1 MDMSNFDESNS
12 SENQQLPTFK
22 DPKGCLDITTNH
34 QKDDD
39 TKKIVILHQDPKGCQ
54 DIIMDEQKD
63 DDDANKIEILH
74 QNNPKGSQDIT
85 KGIKKIMVL
94 QEDPKGC
101 QGITMDTN
109 NIVILHQVPN
119 QDHRQEDGVVNE
131 TIVLQPVEDGDVVNE
146 TIVIQHVEDKLVQE
160 DSVVI
165 QHVEDDVDNNII
177 VALLEDDND
186 GFRTP
191 TSLESKIP
199 ILTTCPGAPRGN
211 YSGIKR
217 KASSSPRRG
226 ERNIRIWNDYRHRDT
241 ARF

>member
-1 MDMSNFDESNS
+1 MDMSNFDERNS

-63 DDDANKIEILH
+63 DDDANKIKILH

-85 KGIKKIMVL
+85 IGIKKIMVL

-119 QDHRQEDGVVNE
+119 QDHH
-131 TIVLQPVEDGDVVNE
+131 GDVLNE
-146 TIVIQHVEDKLVQE
+146 TIVIQHVEDELVPE
-160 DSVVI
+160 DSVVIQHVEDEDI

-217 KASSSPRRG
+217 KASSPPRRG

>member
-1 MDMSNFDESNS
+1 MNMSNFDESNS

-39 TKKIVILHQDPKGCQ
+39 IKKIVILHQ

-63 DDDANKIEILH
+63 DDANKRETLH
-74 QNNPKGSQDIT
+74 QNNPQKCQDIT
-85 KGIKKIMVL
+85 IGIKKITVL

-101 QGITMDTN
+101 QDITKDTN
-109 NIVILHQVPN
+109 NIVILHQVSN
-119 QDHRQEDGVVNE
+119 QDDHQ
-131 TIVLQPVEDGDVVNE
+131 DVVNE
-146 TIVIQHVEDKLVQE
+146 TIVIQHVEEELELVQE
-160 DSVVI
+160 DI
-165 QHVEDDVDNNII
+165 QHVEDEVVNDII
-177 VALLEDDND
+177 VAPHPIVVVENQVVVLQEDDND

-199 ILTTCPGAPRGN
+199 ILTTCPGAPRRN
-211 YSGIKR
+211 YNGIKR
-217 KASSSPRRG
+217 KASSSLRRG
-226 ERNIRIWNDYRHRDT
+226 ERNIRVWNDYRHRDT

>member
-22 DPKGCLDITTNH
+22 DPKGRLDITTNR

-39 TKKIVILHQDPKGCQ
+39 TKKIVIFYQDPRGCQ
-54 DIIMDEQKD
+54 DIIMDDQK

-74 QNNPKGSQDIT
+74 QNNPKECQDIT
-85 KGIKKIMVL
+85 IGIKKIMVL

-101 QGITMDTN
+101 QDITMDTN
-109 NIVILHQVPN
+109 NIVILHQVSN

-146 TIVIQHVEDKLVQE
+146 TIVIQHVEDDDDE
-160 DSVVI
+160 NEVV
-165 QHVEDDVDNNII
+165 V
-177 VALLEDDND
+177 LEDDND

-199 ILTTCPGAPRGN
+199 ILTTCPSAPRRN

-217 KASSSPRRG
+217 KASSPPRRG
-226 ERNIRIWNDYRHRDT
+226 ERNIIRIWNDYRHRDT